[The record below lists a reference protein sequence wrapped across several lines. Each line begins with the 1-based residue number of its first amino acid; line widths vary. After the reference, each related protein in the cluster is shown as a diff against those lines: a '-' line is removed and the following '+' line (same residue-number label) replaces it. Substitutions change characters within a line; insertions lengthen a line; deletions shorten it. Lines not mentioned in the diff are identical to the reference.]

1 MFELALSGRL
11 QLVVSPQLLAELEGV
26 LRHARTL
33 ERYRD
38 PARVEAFLA
47 AVKVKAQMY
56 ADQADPPPVGRDASD
71 DYLVI
76 MAHQAGADLISG
88 DADLTVPGLAVG
100 PREYL
105 DALLADV

>member
-1 MFELALSGRL
+1 MRRAVLDPNVFVSAYISPKGAPAPLFELALSGRL

-47 AVKVKAQMY
+47 AIQVRAQRY
-56 ADQADPPPVGRDASD
+56 ADQADPPPVSRDASD
-71 DYLVI
+71 DYRVLL
-76 MAHQAGADLISG
+76 AHQ
-88 DADLTVPGLAVG
+88 
-100 PREYL
+100 
-105 DALLADV
+105 